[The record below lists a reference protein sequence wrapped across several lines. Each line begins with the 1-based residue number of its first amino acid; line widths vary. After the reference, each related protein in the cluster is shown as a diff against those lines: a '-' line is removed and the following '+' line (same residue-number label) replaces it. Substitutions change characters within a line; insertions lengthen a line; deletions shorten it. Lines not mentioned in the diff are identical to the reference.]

1 MVVYLLCELLQND
14 EKWLLYEWNGQQ
26 YNVLKEL

>member
-1 MVVYLLCELLQND
+1 MVVYLLCKLLQND